1 MPGRQPVT
9 GFIFDADDH
18 ESCEEWCGCVTCGTC
33 WMSTQEHMRSMC
45 PTLLGYLTSIQK
57 KRQGMSHRTGIR
69 ACESSCWCVKCG
81 ACWSLDEHHEAMNC
95 NAHRQVKDVFAC
107 NKHVTRHEEAG
118 QLDGTDLRLLTI
130 GVNSIFQQPTNVTN
144 KGVSEASLGNHDTP
158 QLKFKP
164 TDLSTHGKDAAPQL
178 TKDARPNSTSMG
190 QLQGF
195 HNATKGTMPLPL
207 DLMPQIPEYAAPT
220 STPNPVYDSDESGDV
235 TQEFYTAADLQGSPM
250 TPKTPQEHHKGGRV
264 KLELGVPSPTE
275 FRHGLEHKGAS
286 RKCST
291 PKPYGRTT
299 RGISP
304 QYPSRPQSGLG
315 SLKEISPPPSETPSP
330 PPHPAHPPKPLASLI
345 SPSMH
350 ADQRPPPTTP
360 LSQHIDLKH
369 ANPMNLSSEYVE
381 QSFKY
386 ERDVDMDDRQP
397 PTATRPVPSSLQG
410 YLLSLEN
417 SRLSQ
422 TSVQIQ
428 HTIVLR
434 KMREA
439 LEEAIV
445 KDTVPDL
452 DREVAS
458 FMRSLR
464 CLGLGVCREIIGN
477 FPGQQCSALSGPQS
491 D

>member
-164 TDLSTHGKDAAPQL
+164 TDLSTHGKGATSQL
-178 TKDARPNSTSMG
+178 TKDAKLNSTYME
-190 QLQGF
+190 QMQDF
-195 HNATKGTMPLPL
+195 NNAAKGTMPLSL
-207 DLMPQIPEYAAPT
+207 DLMPPIPEYAAST
-220 STPNPVYDSDESGDV
+220 SAPNPVYNSDDSGDV
-235 TQEFYTAADLQGSPM
+235 TQEFYTAADPQENQM
-250 TPKTPQEHHKGGRV
+250 TPKAPQEHHKGERI
-264 KLELGVPSPTE
+264 KLELGVPSSAE
-275 FRHGLEHKGAS
+275 FRHGLEHRGAS

-291 PKPYGRTT
+291 PKPYGRTG

-304 QYPSRPQSGLG
+304 QYPSRPQSGRG
-315 SLKEISPPPSETPSP
+315 SLREMSPPSSETPSP
-330 PPHPAHPPKPLASLI
+330 PLQPVKPPKPLTSLT

-350 ADQRPPPTTP
+350 ADQQPPPTTP
-360 LSQHIDLKH
+360 LSQHADFKH
-369 ANPMNLSSEYVE
+369 ANPTNLMSEYVE

-386 ERDVDMDDRQP
+386 ERDVDMDVRQP
-397 PTATRPVPSSLQG
+397 STTTQLMPSSLQS
-410 YLLSLEN
+410 YLLSLED
-417 SRLSQ
+417 SKLSQ
-422 TSVQIQ
+422 TNIQIQ
-428 HTIVLR
+428 HVIVLR

-445 KDTVPDL
+445 KDTVPNL

-464 CLGLGVCREIIGN
+464 LLGVGVCREIIER
-477 FPGQQCSALSGPQS
+477 FPGQQCSVSSGP
-491 D
+491 